1 MSRGIESGLKSRWR
15 LRASRAGPPL
25 GGEGGIGMDE
35 PARRLRTLVLEHCN
49 HCTETLS
56 GFVRLLGHEVRTG
69 RNGAEAIEVGAE
81 FRPDVVL
88 LHIHVLGQDGY
99 EVARRI
105 RDQPWGTGV
114 TLIALTGAGGEIDEK
129 RFGEAGFDPPLPKP
143 IDVTAL
149 IDLIGRSPPP

>member
-1 MSRGIESGLKSRWR
+1 
-15 LRASRAGPPL
+15 
-25 GGEGGIGMDE
+25 MDE
-35 PARRLRTLVLEHCN
+35 SARRLRTLILEHCN

-56 GFVRLLGHEVRTG
+56 SFVRLLGHEVRSV

-88 LHIHVLGQDGY
+88 LHIGVLGQDGY

-114 TLIALTGAGGEIDEK
+114 TLIGLTSGFAGRGLDER
-129 RFGEAGFDPPLPKP
+129 RFREAGFDHHLPKP

-149 IDLIGRSPPP
+149 IDLIGRSPPPRPGS